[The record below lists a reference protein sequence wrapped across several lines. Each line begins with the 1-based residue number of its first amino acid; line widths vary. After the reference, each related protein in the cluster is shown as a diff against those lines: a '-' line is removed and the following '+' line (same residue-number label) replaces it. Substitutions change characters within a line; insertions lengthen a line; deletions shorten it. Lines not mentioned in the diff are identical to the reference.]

1 MPQVLLLIAAGAGL
15 VLAGRR
21 WYVRERDRIAA
32 ELRAANEAMMRR
44 DEKPI
49 QRLELDPSTG
59 IYRPKQVARGAH
71 STRH

>member
-32 ELRAANEAMMRR
+32 ELRAAGEAMERR
-44 DEKPI
+44 DETPI

-59 IYRPKQVARGAH
+59 IYRPKRVAHGPRA
-71 STRH
+71 TRH